1 MISSI
6 KKPVLLGMTLEEIST
21 LINEI
26 NLPKYT
32 AREIALWIYRRGATS
47 FDEMTNISK
56 STRNLFK
63 DKFTLGGFPPEKVEV
78 SSDGTKKY
86 LFPAQTT
93 RYIET
98 AYIPEKK
105 RHTLCVSSQ
114 VGCKLGCL
122 FCMTARQGF
131 QGNLTSG
138 EIINQVVS
146 LPEREKISNIV
157 FMGMGEPFDNT
168 DSLLKALEILTAD
181 YGLAISPRK
190 ITVSTVGLIPGMK
203 KFIEESRCQ
212 LAISLHSPF
221 DDERSTLMPIETIY
235 PIRQVI
241 KEIKSYAFE
250 KQRRLSFEY
259 ILFSG
264 LNDSSKHINELARL
278 LNGLRCRIN
287 LMRYHPL
294 PGTPLKGTNDISL
307 KEFRDKLERKGITA
321 TIRASRG
328 EDILAAC
335 GLLST
340 KSMLEKKTIITSI

>member
-1 MISSI
+1 MERTGF
-6 KKPVLLGMTLEEIST
+6 LGMTPEEISGA
-21 LINEI
+21 IDEY
-26 NLPKYT
+26 NLPRYT
-32 AREIALWIYRRGATS
+32 AREIALWIYRRGADS
-47 FDEMTNISK
+47 FDDMTNLSK
-56 STRNLFK
+56 TARNLLKENFIP
-63 DKFTLGGFPPEKVEV
+63 GGFPPEKVTV

-86 LFPAQTT
+86 LFPAQNNRT
-93 RYIET
+93 IET
-98 AYIPEKK
+98 AYIPENK
-105 RHTLCVSSQ
+105 RHTLCISSQ

-131 QGNLTSG
+131 QGNLTAG

-146 LPEREKISNIV
+146 LPERGKITNLV

-168 DSLLKALEILTAD
+168 DAVLKALKILTAD
-181 YGLAISPRK
+181 YGLEISPKK

-203 KFIEESRCQ
+203 KFMEESRCQ

-221 DDERSTLMPIETIY
+221 DKERSTLMPVETIY
-235 PIRQVI
+235 PIRKVI
-241 KEIKSYAFE
+241 DEIKKIDFE

-259 ILFSG
+259 ILFSD
-264 LNDSSKHINELARL
+264 LNDSAAHINELARL

-287 LMRYHPL
+287 LMKYHPL
-294 PGTPLKGTNDISL
+294 PETPLKGTSHKAL
-307 KEFRDKLERKGITA
+307 VEFRDKLNRKGITA

-340 KSMLEKKTIITSI
+340 KSLLEKETKNT